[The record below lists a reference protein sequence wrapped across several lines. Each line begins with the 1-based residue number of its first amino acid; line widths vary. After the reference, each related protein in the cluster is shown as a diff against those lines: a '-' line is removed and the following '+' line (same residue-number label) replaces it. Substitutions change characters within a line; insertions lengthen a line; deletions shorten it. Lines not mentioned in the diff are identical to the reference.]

1 MSVFL
6 YQGTETAKRRN
17 DKETCTFCGA
27 PVAGDELFVYENP
40 LCIWSGG
47 EQQVKSFQERLLK
60 DFDIKQKMVN
70 GRMKNVYVYKGKYV
84 AWDVKPDMLQRFRR
98 IHLGG
103 GILALLLLLWGAFQ
117 SVPVNASHLTGFF
130 TLVSCVLMAVLFYG
144 IVWFCRSGE
153 RMYLRDCRMIR
164 DIILWSG
171 ITYALAAA
179 ANGICGFIYL
189 AINGAGVRSL
199 LTLLAYLASG
209 VIVLL
214 VYLAQLKLAYREV

>member
-1 MSVFL
+1 M
-6 YQGTETAKRRN
+6 
-17 DKETCTFCGA
+17 
-27 PVAGDELFVYENP
+27 
-40 LCIWSGG
+40 
-47 EQQVKSFQERLLK
+47 KSFQERLLK
-60 DFDIKQKMVN
+60 DFDIEQKLVN
-70 GRMKNVYVYKGKYV
+70 GRMKNVYVYQGKYAV
-84 AWDVKPDMLQRFRR
+84 WDVKPDLMKRIRR

-144 IVWFCRSGE
+144 IAWFCRSGE

-179 ANGICGFIYL
+179 ANGICGFVYL

-214 VYLAQLKLAYREV
+214 VYLAQLKLSYREV